1 MDVDIDIQG
10 NRRNK
15 CIRALKNQ
23 YGEFR
28 AVEVVTFGTEKAK
41 SAIKTACRG
50 LDIDVDVATYISS
63 FIESERGI
71 QHTLDQTFYGDEENG
86 IKPNAQFRDLMINKY
101 PQVWEVAKQ
110 IEGIISRLG
119 KHAGGVVIVDEEFT
133 ERAAIMTTNKDE
145 FVSQYELHDLEDL
158 GQR

>member
-1 MDVDIDIQG
+1 MDVRENINDEGIVYSLLNIEKSRVSRIDVDIQG

-50 LDIDVDVATYISS
+50 IGIDVDVATYISS

-101 PQVWEVAKQ
+101 PQVWEVARQ
-110 IEGIISRLG
+110 IEGVISRVG
-119 KHAGGVVIVDEEFT
+119 
-133 ERAAIMTTNKDE
+133 
-145 FVSQYELHDLEDL
+145 
-158 GQR
+158 